1 MRKILLISY
10 LILVAFIGN
19 VFAQN
24 TNQKEYK
31 ATVFG
36 VKSDGIVNNTA
47 SIQKA
52 IDFISENGGG
62 TLVFYVGRYL
72 TGGFELKSNVKIKI
86 ASGAVLVCSPN
97 VYEYKGTNGQKA
109 LIYAKDQENIG
120 IEGVGTIDGTGILLA
135 EAAKEQLE
143 KGHVKS
149 ESEVLPAMIYFDNCK
164 NATVKQITTQNFN
177 TTAQIYKD
185 CKDLKVENIYMFNK
199 KLNAPAWSFS
209 NCQNVSAKDCY
220 LDTKVEPL
228 VSDGS
233 SSGMSFTNCIT
244 PAGKKISA
252 TK

>member
-72 TGGFELKSNVKIKI
+72 TGGFELKSNV
-86 ASGAVLVCSPN
+86 S
-97 VYEYKGTNGQKA
+97 Q
-109 LIYAKDQENIG
+109 
-120 IEGVGTIDGTGILLA
+120 
-135 EAAKEQLE
+135 
-143 KGHVKS
+143 
-149 ESEVLPAMIYFDNCK
+149 
-164 NATVKQITTQNFN
+164 
-177 TTAQIYKD
+177 
-185 CKDLKVENIYMFNK
+185 
-199 KLNAPAWSFS
+199 
-209 NCQNVSAKDCY
+209 
-220 LDTKVEPL
+220 
-228 VSDGS
+228 
-233 SSGMSFTNCIT
+233 
-244 PAGKKISA
+244 
-252 TK
+252 